1 MFFPEWLRIAIAPL
15 LAAALA
21 GGGAVVSPLEA
32 KEKAPGSERARL
44 TGRIFENDGVTPARG
59 CVVRVHPLETGPVIV
74 SSPTDDKGRFEV
86 EGLAHGY
93 VDLTVER
100 DAAVFASSEIVSLPP
115 KGKVEVDL
123 TLTRLDERSAAWWAT
138 RAPLQL
144 PGGQGQATGIAE
156 VRPEIG
162 GRDFWKSKKGIAI
175 LAAVGG
181 AVLLAIVIGSRSSPS
196 DRP

>member
-1 MFFPEWLRIAIAPL
+1 MR
-15 LAAALA
+15 LA
-21 GGGAVVSPLEA
+21 GRV
-32 KEKAPGSERARL
+32 
-44 TGRIFENDGVTPARG
+44 FEGDGETPARG
-59 CVVRVHPLETGPVIV
+59 VVVRVHPLEAGPLRA
-74 SSPTDDKGRFEV
+74 SSATDDKGRFEI

-100 DAAVFASSEIVSLPP
+100 DGSVFAGSEIVSLPP
-115 KGKVEVDL
+115 KGKVTVDL

-138 RAPLQL
+138 RGPLQL
-144 PGGQGQATGIAE
+144 PGGRGEAAGLAE

-181 AVLLAIVIGSRSSPS
+181 AALLAIAVGSRNSPS